1 MRGLEEVISGFKK
14 KTQEITGK
22 NEKTEK
28 NSNAR
33 TVRWWTRYPDKAIYI
48 GTFIFQRAS

>member
-14 KTQEITGK
+14 KLK
-22 NEKTEK
+22 KLLEKTK
-28 NSNAR
+28 KLKKTNAR